1 MGGFSFDLSGRK
13 ELQKKLLE
21 ADLAKNEMEM
31 EVLKRKL
38 NPEQDLARSANVS
51 FQGMQNPDLSP
62 VERAAYAASLK
73 RSAGT
78 KEIPGTNL
86 EIPAGLPEED
96 EVRYMDNAVERVAA
110 LQKFADMETDPV
122 KKAIRQDLATAGR
135 KTIVAKGKELTAAD
149 STFEQ
154 NVDAFKRFANDLE
167 STVKEYGNF
176 ESFNPE
182 GSAKLKNLNY
192 QMAIAYAKLV
202 DPNTAAREGEVEAAQ
217 KYLVPMSNF
226 PIPALIDTPVS
237 VQNKTTLEAIKYMKG
252 EIDRRIAS
260 YERTSGR
267 KIQSATEASPA
278 TSSRGDTQPQPN
290 ASTFQYDP
298 RARRL
303 LPGR

>member
-1 MGGFSFDLSGRK
+1 MPISIDLSGRK
-13 ELQKKLLE
+13 ELQRKALE
-21 ADLAKNEMEM
+21 ADLKKSELQIEM
-31 EVLKRKL
+31 VKRQL
-38 NPEQDLARSANVS
+38 YPEQAASRAAEKLYTT
-51 FQGMQNPDLSP
+51 QNP
-62 VERAAYAASLK
+62 VERAALMNNLAETT
-73 RSAGT
+73 GT
-78 KEIPGTNL
+78 RTIPGTNIS
-86 EIPAGLPEED
+86 IPGGLSEED
-96 EVRYMDNAVERVAA
+96 EVRYMENAVRRAAA
-110 LQKFADMETDPV
+110 LQNYADAEPDPTL
-122 KKAIRQDLATAGR
+122 KAIRQEIATAGR
-135 KTIVAKGKELTAAD
+135 KAIVAKGKELTAAD

-226 PIPALIDTPVS
+226 PVPALIDTPVS

-252 EIDRRIAS
+252 EIDKRIAS
-260 YERTSGR
+260 YQRTSGR
-267 KIQSATEASPA
+267 KIQSATEASSA
-278 TSSRGDTQPQPN
+278 TSSRGDTKPQPN
-290 ASTFQYDP
+290 TSTFQYDP